1 MRRWVWLLLGA
12 VLLPAAAGAESPI
25 KSDERVVF
33 FPTWA
38 HRAAD
43 SWVLPVHGWIF
54 EPELDSHWRAALTDA
69 LGDIIELETT
79 PAERARYERRLRWFL
94 VDNER
99 GKAVPVRIGGR
110 RHRLA
115 ESGADGHFNSALT
128 IPADAL
134 AATAGDFVP
143 VEAITR
149 KGDERRFSGRVQ
161 LVGPQGITVVSDI
174 DDTIKVTEVLDRRAM
189 IRNTFYRPFRAVS
202 GMAAAYR
209 RWAGQGAVFCYLSAS
224 PWQLWPALQA
234 FMEKA
239 GFPRGAVRL
248 RRFRVKDGSLV
259 DFLGSSADYKTAS
272 IRRLLERFAERRLVL
287 VGDSGER
294 DPEIYGAIAR
304 AHPERIRHVFIRSVP
319 GSDRS
324 AERLARAFAGLADS
338 KWTLF
343 TAPQKLAAFEP

>member
-1 MRRWVWLLLGA
+1 MRGWAWLLWGA

-33 FPTWA
+33 FPTFA
-38 HRAAD
+38 YRAAD

-54 EPELDSHWRAALTDA
+54 EPELDSHWRAALTGA
-69 LGDIIELETT
+69 LGDVLELETT

-128 IPADAL
+128 IPAAAL
-134 AATAGDFVP
+134 AAAAGDFVP
-143 VEAITR
+143 LRAITR

-161 LVGPQGITVVSDI
+161 LVGPQGVMVVSDI

-189 IRNTFYRPFRAVS
+189 IRNTFYRPFRAVP
-202 GMAAAYR
+202 GMAATYR
-209 RWAGQGAVFCYLSAS
+209 RWAGQGAVFWYLSAS
-224 PWQLWPALQA
+224 PWQLWPALQD

-248 RRFRVKDGSLV
+248 RRFRFKDGSLV
-259 DFLGSSADYKTAS
+259 DFLGSSADYKTAA
-272 IRRLLERFAERRLVL
+272 IRKLLARFPERQLVL
-287 VGDSGER
+287 VGDAGER
-294 DPEIYGAIAR
+294 DPEIYGRIAR
-304 AHPERIRHVFIRSVP
+304 AHPRRIRQVYIRRLP
-319 GSDRS
+319 GADVS
-324 AERLARAFAGLADS
+324 ADRLAQAFAGIEPAR
-338 KWTLF
+338 WTLF
-343 TAPQKLAAFEP
+343 EKPSQLGELKP